1 VQGPPGT
8 GKSSTIVG
16 LVSALLSGKAPL
28 PQQRQSGCLIHPGK
42 TMGLTFAE
50 PQARNR
56 ILICAATNQAVDSLA
71 WKIKQGSRKCS
82 TLYSASLYSDV
93 KSAYS
98 SHTRCSIATV
108 GPSGKV
114 GDFAL
119 ARFGSLP
126 WENSRNLT
134 DQKPEILSSM
144 EDFLYEINVDR
155 RAGDGMQDFEYYEEE
170 QEQAMSWS
178 PEKMKPQRKKRRK
191 IVGRAKVRSQ
201 VLASCSVVITT
212 LSGAGSKAFVDAVC
226 RDPTRNDSEF
236 DAVIIDEAC
245 QASEPESLIPFKFNP
260 TTITLVG
267 KKLLRFAIYSAVFFE
282 K

>member
-1 VQGPPGT
+1 
-8 GKSSTIVG
+8 
-16 LVSALLSGKAPL
+16 
-28 PQQRQSGCLIHPGK
+28 
-42 TMGLTFAE
+42 MF
-50 PQARNR
+50 
-56 ILICAATNQAVDSLA
+56 
-71 WKIKQGSRKCS
+71 
-82 TLYSASLYSDV
+82 YSASLYSDV
-93 KSAYS
+93 NSAYS

-170 QEQAMSWS
+170 QEQVMSWS

-201 VLASCSVVITT
+201 VLASCSVGASPQLVICRRRRRRPSSIVGTMAIDIRNHCHWSPLLHHLTFSINRLLFSVITT

>member
-1 VQGPPGT
+1 VLDFV
-8 GKSSTIVG
+8 IFFF
-16 LVSALLSGKAPL
+16 
-28 PQQRQSGCLIHPGK
+28 I
-42 TMGLTFAE
+42 
-50 PQARNR
+50 
-56 ILICAATNQAVDSLA
+56 
-71 WKIKQGSRKCS
+71 
-82 TLYSASLYSDV
+82 YSDV
-93 KSAYS
+93 NSAYS
-98 SHTRCSIATV
+98 SHTRCSIAIV

-126 WENSRNLT
+126 WESSRNLT

-267 KKLLRFAIYSAVFFE
+267 KQLRSFRNLFFCIFE
-282 K
+282 N